1 LQRIVKALKE
11 IGPQQQGHL
20 FYWLRGEKIVV
31 NFNGYGE
38 KIGAFILMA

>member
-20 FYWLRGEKIVV
+20 FYWLRGEKII
-31 NFNGYGE
+31 NFNGYRE
-38 KIGAFILMA
+38 KIGACILMA